1 MASVLNNIFGA
12 KPSDGPDAAQAAG
25 DADFADFS
33 QAADPS
39 PAPVTPGIS
48 SANPFGAAQTLQPY
62 SKWYNVHERHSL
74 SEFKTEG
81 IILAVITAVLL
92 LHLVGARLNRNKA
105 KQWIRAHT
113 ATLTSEFASVGFSG
127 IPQRASGKQGD
138 ELLQALADANAQEGD
153 ALLKEKSLFEFATYA
168 TGRANV
174 AFLDVKLTL
183 LKRFNPLTVL
193 FETAF
198 SFFVDSV
205 GESHDVLEAT
215 LYPFDGKEAQLVPG
229 LPGAAELRAK
239 ETGKSTYDGFVW
251 ALVHKER
258 MKQLREDRYDVSLT
272 VTKDHS
278 SLPNWLTVMSEN
290 AEVTNTL
297 LTPELIKAA
306 EAAGDSFE
314 YLIVSDQPIDKPKT
328 LNEMTPRKRLFL
340 KYRLPSSND
349 YTNLVPLF
357 RQLVRLPDL
366 LAQRA
371 HFRPETLRK
380 IKQTREGVAKQ
391 IQKADEESRAEER
404 ALERERAK
412 KAKRDQELNA
422 LDPKGQ
428 KKYLERER
436 EKELKKSMKRQT
448 MRG

>member
-1 MASVLNNIFGA
+1 M
-12 KPSDGPDAAQAAG
+12 
-25 DADFADFS
+25 
-33 QAADPS
+33 
-39 PAPVTPGIS
+39 
-48 SANPFGAAQTLQPY
+48 
-62 SKWYNVHERHSL
+62 
-74 SEFKTEG
+74 
-81 IILAVITAVLL
+81 ITAVLV

-105 KQWIRAHT
+105 KKWIRAHT

-127 IPQRASGKQGD
+127 IPLRASDKQGD
-138 ELLQALADANAQEGD
+138 ELLQTLADANAQEGD

-198 SFFVDSV
+198 GFFVDSF

-239 ETGKSTYDGFVW
+239 DTGKSTYDGFVW

-314 YLIVSDQPIDKPKT
+314 YLIVSDQPIEKP
-328 LNEMTPRKRLFL
+328 
-340 KYRLPSSND
+340 
-349 YTNLVPLF
+349 
-357 RQLVRLPDL
+357 
-366 LAQRA
+366 
-371 HFRPETLRK
+371 
-380 IKQTREGVAKQ
+380 
-391 IQKADEESRAEER
+391 QK
-404 ALERERAK
+404 
-412 KAKRDQELNA
+412 
-422 LDPKGQ
+422 
-428 KKYLERER
+428 
-436 EKELKKSMKRQT
+436 
-448 MRG
+448 